1 MILTIDYQT
10 HPGFLLPTELYHN
23 GTPPCGRTYWT
34 WNNNQ
39 AHGLS
44 PLLLALQCRWQHL
57 QNLWLSQT
65 LTFADPVLLW
75 KLESNQLVLNVDNF
89 QWMWVNF
96 QLSVPRPWDLFP
108 TFEGSCIE
116 QLIPGRGNRQLLSLV
131 CVIDFQDSILQLQI
145 LYQLFAMLDICC
157 LQAVFDVC
165 CHQAVFDVCCQAVF
179 DVCIPP
185 GGVWLSLWLSTD
197 RRQGLPLVHSNRHL
211 VSHAH

>member
-23 GTPPCGRTYWT
+23 GTPPCGTTYWS

-44 PLLLALQCRWQHL
+44 PLLLVLQCRWQHL

-108 TFEGSCIE
+108 TPEGPCIE
-116 QLIPGRGNRQLLSLV
+116 QLIPGRGNHQLLSIV
-131 CVIDFQDSILQLQI
+131 CVRDFKSCTNCLLC
-145 LYQLFAMLDICC
+145 LTFVATRCLEFVARRCLTFVF
-157 LQAVFDVC
+157 LQAVFDC
-165 CHQAVFDVCCQAVF
+165 PFGYQLT
-179 DVCIPP
+179 
-185 GGVWLSLWLSTD
+185 GGKASLWCTPTGTWSVTH
-197 RRQGLPLVHSNRHL
+197 VKHI
-211 VSHAH
+211 